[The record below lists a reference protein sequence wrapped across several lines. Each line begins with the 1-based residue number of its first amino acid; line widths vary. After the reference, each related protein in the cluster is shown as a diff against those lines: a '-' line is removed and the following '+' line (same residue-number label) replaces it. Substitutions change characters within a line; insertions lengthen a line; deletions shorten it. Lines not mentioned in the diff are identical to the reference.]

1 MTTNE
6 TINTREAVIN
16 GLDFEQI
23 KRNLKL
29 YLKSQDQ
36 FKDYNFEAASIN
48 VLLDILAYNTHYNAF
63 YTNMLINESFMDSA
77 VIRDSVVSLAKHL
90 GYVPRSA
97 QGSECNVD
105 VELVIE
111 GENRNIFLDAVRTR
125 SLKVNKFDTF
135 KTINSNNETFY
146 FFATDSVEFNV
157 EYESGYSMPKF
168 FARGIKL
175 REGNVK
181 LVTFLVDESTPNQK
195 FILPEANIDTRTIEI
210 KVQKSTSSSDGI
222 NDNWFT
228 QINFN
233 DLGPETKVFFVQ
245 EIYGG
250 KYELYFGD
258 GILGKKPSHGNLITV
273 VYSTT
278 KGSLG
283 NNIGRNETL
292 SNFTFSYSGQG
303 VVSRVYMNKDENNDP
318 IPASGGSEKETIS
331 SIKFYSPKTYASQD
345 RAVTLQDYVNY
356 LSGSYSDAFKSV
368 YAWGGE
374 DSDPPE
380 YGKVFISVRPKSSLR
395 PTPTEKENLEKNVL
409 RSKNLISIIP
419 KIVDPEYTFIIPSIS
434 VKYKNQELN
443 FTPASLKAQILQ
455 SVFLYNE
462 ANMSVFDRNFYA
474 SELESVILDIHPAI
488 KSCNVDIKLKKYIT
502 PVFDRKFTYKINFE
516 SVLEKIPNK
525 NYYIETSLFN
535 TDDLINNFA
544 LSSSTYAFLR
554 DDGLGRIKTFKN
566 SELEDILVTINNNQ
580 GVIDYTQGK
589 MTISNLRVYR
599 ESIGSNSQIAVTV
612 NPTEN
617 DVLAKKNSILEI
629 EMSSVSVNLT
639 RL

>member
-23 KRNLKL
+23 KRNLKI
-29 YLKSQDQ
+29 YLRSQDQ

-97 QGSECNVD
+97 QGAECLVD
-105 VELVIE
+105 VELIVE
-111 GENRNIFLDAVRTR
+111 GDQRNVFLDAVRTR
-125 SLKVNKFDTF
+125 SLKVTKFDTF

-146 FFATDSVEFNV
+146 FYCTDSVEFEV
-157 EYESGYSMPKF
+157 EYENNSSIPKF
-168 FARGIKL
+168 YARGIKL

-181 LVTFLVDESTPNQK
+181 LVTFLVDESNPNQK
-195 FILPEANIDTRTIEI
+195 FILPETNVDTRTIEI
-210 KVQKSTSSSDGI
+210 KVQKSTTSLDGI

-228 QINFN
+228 QVNFN
-233 DLGPETKVFFVQ
+233 DLGAETNVFFVQ

-303 VVSRVYMNKDENNDP
+303 AISRVYIQKDDSGQP
-318 IPASGGSEKETIS
+318 ISSAGGSEKESSS

-345 RAVTLQDYVNY
+345 RAVTLQDYLNY
-356 LSGSYSDAFKSV
+356 LSGSYSDSFKSV

-374 DSDPPE
+374 DNDPPE
-380 YGKVFISVRPKSSLR
+380 YGKVFISVRPRGSLKLS
-395 PTPTEKENLEKNVL
+395 PSEKENLEKNVL
-409 RSKNLISIIP
+409 RSKNLISVTP
-419 KIVDPEYTFIIPSIS
+419 KIVDPEYTFIIPSVS

-455 SVFLYNE
+455 SIFLYNE

-502 PVFDRKFTYKINFE
+502 PVFDRKFTYKINFDN
-516 SVLEKIPNK
+516 VLEKIPNK

-599 ESIGSNSQIAVTV
+599 ESIGSNSQIAITV

>member
-395 PTPTEKENLEKNVL
+395 LTPTEKENLEKNVL

>member
-1 MTTNE
+1 M
-6 TINTREAVIN
+6 
-16 GLDFEQI
+16 
-23 KRNLKL
+23 
-29 YLKSQDQ
+29 KSQDQ

-48 VLLDILAYNTHYNAF
+48 VLLDILPYNTHYNAF

-222 NDNWFT
+222 NENWFT

-380 YGKVFISVRPKSSLR
+380 YGKVFISVRPKSCLR
-395 PTPTEKENLEKNVL
+395 LTPTEKENLEKNVL

>member
-395 PTPTEKENLEKNVL
+395 LTPTEKENLEKNVL

-462 ANMSVFDRNFYA
+462 QK
-474 SELESVILDIHPAI
+474 IL
-488 KSCNVDIKLKKYIT
+488 CKKIILICL
-502 PVFDRKFTYKINFE
+502 F
-516 SVLEKIPNK
+516 
-525 NYYIETSLFN
+525 SL
-535 TDDLINNFA
+535 TL
-544 LSSSTYAFLR
+544 
-554 DDGLGRIKTFKN
+554 
-566 SELEDILVTINNNQ
+566 
-580 GVIDYTQGK
+580 
-589 MTISNLRVYR
+589 
-599 ESIGSNSQIAVTV
+599 
-612 NPTEN
+612 
-617 DVLAKKNSILEI
+617 
-629 EMSSVSVNLT
+629 
-639 RL
+639 

>member
-23 KRNLKL
+23 KRNLKI
-29 YLKSQDQ
+29 YLRSQDQ

-97 QGSECNVD
+97 QGAECLVD
-105 VELVIE
+105 VELIVE
-111 GENRNIFLDAVRTR
+111 GDQRNIFLDAVRTR
-125 SLKVNKFDTF
+125 SLKVGKFDTF

-146 FFATDSVEFNV
+146 FYCTDSVEFEV
-157 EYESGYSMPKF
+157 EYEANSSLPKF
-168 FARGIKL
+168 YARGIKL

-181 LVTFLVDESTPNQK
+181 LVTFLVDESNPNQK
-195 FILPEANIDTRTIEI
+195 FVLPETNVDTRTIEI
-210 KVQKSTSSSDGI
+210 KVQKSTTSSDGI

-228 QINFN
+228 QVNFN
-233 DLGPETKVFFVQ
+233 DLGPETNVFFVQ

-303 VVSRVYMNKDENNDP
+303 AISRVYIQKDDSGQP
-318 IPASGGSEKETIS
+318 ISSAGGSEKESSS

-356 LSGSYSDAFKSV
+356 LSGSYSDSFKSV

-374 DSDPPE
+374 DNDPPE
-380 YGKVFISVRPKSSLR
+380 YGKVFISVRPRSSLKLS
-395 PTPTEKENLEKNVL
+395 PTEKENLEKNVL
-409 RSKNLISIIP
+409 RSKNLISVTP

-516 SVLEKIPNK
+516 NVLEKIPNK

-544 LSSSTYAFLR
+544 LSSSTYAFLQ

-617 DVLAKKNSILEI
+617 DVLARKNSILEI